1 MAETSQ
7 AACEVAC
14 KRLLPKLAAA
24 AGSLPNSQHYSS
36 SRPADQT
43 QRLALSTIFH
53 LLKAAN
59 TLTATGLCHH
69 DPLAGTGSPVFQAV
83 YAEPRAPADM
93 SDTSDLG
100 RGADDSMDAD
110 RANESVAVQ
119 DQSLQQLA
127 QGASHRQI
135 RAQPDSGGVEE
146 DVRLLQLQVMT
157 ELVSLPVT
165 LSCLSSQVSFEYLIG
180 RLA

>member
-1 MAETSQ
+1 M
-7 AACEVAC
+7 
-14 KRLLPKLAAA
+14 
-24 AGSLPNSQHYSS
+24 
-36 SRPADQT
+36 
-43 QRLALSTIFH
+43 ALSTISH

-83 YAEPRAPADM
+83 YAEPCAPADM
-93 SDTSDLG
+93 SDTRDLG
-100 RGADDSMDAD
+100 TGVDGSMDAD
-110 RANESVAVQ
+110 TASEPIAVQ

-127 QGASHRQI
+127 QGASHGQG
-135 RAQPDSGGVEE
+135 RAQPDSGSVEE

-157 ELVSLPVT
+157 ELMSLPVT
-165 LSCLSSQVSFEYLIG
+165 LSCLSSQVNFKYLIS

>member
-1 MAETSQ
+1 M
-7 AACEVAC
+7 
-14 KRLLPKLAAA
+14 
-24 AGSLPNSQHYSS
+24 
-36 SRPADQT
+36 
-43 QRLALSTIFH
+43 ALSTISH

-83 YAEPRAPADM
+83 HAEPCTPADM
-93 SDTSDLG
+93 SDTRDLG
-100 RGADDSMDAD
+100 TGVDGSMDAD
-110 RANESVAVQ
+110 TASEPIAVQ

-127 QGASHRQI
+127 QGASHGQG
-135 RAQPDSGGVEE
+135 RAQHDSGGVEE

-165 LSCLSSQVSFEYLIG
+165 LSCLSSQVGASHLVG
-180 RLA
+180 RLASALQVM

>member
-1 MAETSQ
+1 
-7 AACEVAC
+7 VAC

-24 AGSLPNSQHYSS
+24 AAASASLSNSQHYSS

-43 QRLALSTIFH
+43 RRLALSTIFH

-59 TLTATGLCHH
+59 RLTAAGLCRH

-83 YAEPRAPADM
+83 HAEPCTPADM
-93 SDTSDLG
+93 SDSSHLG
-100 RGADDSMDAD
+100 TAINGSLDTDTAS
-110 RANESVAVQ
+110 ELVAVQ
-119 DQSLQQLA
+119 DQGLQQLA
-127 QGASHRQI
+127 QGANHGQG
-135 RAQPDSGGVEE
+135 RAQHDSGGVEE

-165 LSCLSSQVSFEYLIG
+165 LSCLSSQVGASHLVG
-180 RLA
+180 RLASALQVM